1 MVPFAVWCHHRH
13 GNANIITLSMV
24 RLCIKQLNRK
34 FQCQSCNVDR
44 METLPSSIHYR
55 TMYRSRLVA
64 QQASPLLIIVT
75 LRNGTIATTLR
86 EGVPK
91 NIRCQCV
98 YPTCRFHFTTG
109 KFPFEGDNVYKLFG
123 VISTGV
129 FEIPPDLSPLLR
141 DLLRGT
147 YGSRSA

>member
-44 METLPSSIHYR
+44 METTSLQHTLQDYVQ
-55 TMYRSRLVA
+55 VA
-64 QQASPLLIIVT
+64 QQASPLLIIVA

-91 NIRCQCV
+91 NIQCHCV